1 MQNAHHNMHKNALH
15 REQRNVNWVQQKL
28 FFFSSL
34 SVPAM
39 LHHHSLCAVL
49 LCLVWTS
56 QKDIDPIPLV
66 ALLVLN
72 VKPMLLLLSL
82 LLEVFMVH

>member
-1 MQNAHHNMHKNALH
+1 MQNAHHNMQKNALH
-15 REQRNVNWVQQKL
+15 REQRNVIGVQQKL
-28 FFFSSL
+28 FFISSSL
-34 SVPAM
+34 SGSVCDA
-39 LHHHSLCAVL
+39 SSSFIVCCV

-72 VKPMLLLLSL
+72 VKPMLLLL
-82 LLEVFMVH
+82 EVFMVH